1 MFDKHKGKKPNHNRE
16 NEPGLTSSST
26 APATTTAP
34 TMGKSAVIGAGIVIT
49 GDITGSENLL
59 IEGKVKGKVSLT
71 SNEVKVGQSGEV
83 NADITARVVSVA
95 GKVNG
100 DINGAEKVIINS
112 SGNVRGNIV
121 APRMML
127 EDGAIFKG
135 SIDMDPGEP
144 AQAKVVPTS
153 RAAVKPTPGA
163 SPGLAKKSEEKS
175 PDLALKSG

>member
-1 MFDKHKGKKPNHNRE
+1 MFDKHKGKKPNHNRV
-16 NEPGLTSSST
+16 NEPGLTSSAT
-26 APATTTAP
+26 PASSTAP
-34 TMGKSAVIGAGIVIT
+34 TMGKSAVIGAGIVIN
-49 GDITGSENLL
+49 GDITGTENLL
-59 IEGKVKGKVSLT
+59 IEGKIKGKVSLT

-83 NADITARVVSVA
+83 IADITARVVSVS
-95 GKVNG
+95 GKVHG
-100 DINGAEKVIINS
+100 DIHGAEKVIINS
-112 SGNVRGNIV
+112 TGNVRGNIV

-153 RAAVKPTPGA
+153 RAAVKPSPSA
-163 SPGLAKKSEEKS
+163 APGLVIKAEEKS